1 MQKYRD
7 MDYKYIEQLVERYWQ
22 CQTSV
27 EEEAILKA
35 FFSQPHVPVHLQT
48 YKAWF
53 NGEKMLQDS
62 QLGREF
68 DTRVLMRIENED
80 MVVKARRATWTKRL
94 MPLYKAAAAL
104 AIIFTLGN
112 AAQTSFRHPAE
123 AASDYNYESYKDS
136 FDDPAMAYDQVSDAL
151 QMVSQ
156 SLSETAQQD
165 SLLQSSAASDELKK
179 Q

>member
-1 MQKYRD
+1 

-35 FFSQPHVPVHLQT
+35 FFSQERVPEHLQT

-53 NGEKMLQDS
+53 AGEKLWQDS
-62 QLGREF
+62 KPGSDF
-68 DTRVLMRIENED
+68 DTRIMARIGHEEH
-80 MVVKARRATWTKRL
+80 VVKARRMTLAKRL
-94 MPLYKAAAAL
+94 MPFYKAAASV
-104 AIIFTLGN
+104 AIILTLGN
-112 AAQTSFRHPAE
+112 AAQNSFRHPADE
-123 AASDYNYESYKDS
+123 GNGYNYESYQDS
-136 FDDPAMAYDQVSDAL
+136 YDDPAMAYDQMTDAL

-156 SLSETAQQD
+156 SLSETQRQD
-165 SLLQSSAASDELKK
+165 SLLHPAPGDQPNQK